1 MADYGFDLRQ
11 RTRNKSKKK
20 MRGLIIL
27 FICFIIIL
35 GTFSLL
41 WFWRSLNY
49 DFNNVFSR
57 DGETTQVQTT
67 TSPDSVT
74 YSGKYHFLIAITS
87 DDGKESY
94 IFNAITVDLSDKTIR
109 VIPVDGNITDSESGL
124 NCHQL
129 LVTNGIGAVGTFL
142 DGYYGI
148 TFDKYLVITE
158 TQYKSLFRMMGDITV
173 NLDEEVIYDT
183 DNMFLEIPAEKDYV
197 LTSDKTHKYM
207 KYIYETMDG
216 YERSEAHA
224 EIIVSAFNAFYNTK
238 NCEKGEALFSAIIN
252 CFSSQNIS
260 DKNISIVDY
269 NDAQD
274 EIAYLLPKNSNE
286 KLKVF
291 VSDNIKA
298 DSVEEVSS

>member
-1 MADYGFDLRQ
+1 
-11 RTRNKSKKK
+11 
-20 MRGLIIL
+20 
-27 FICFIIIL
+27 
-35 GTFSLL
+35 
-41 WFWRSLNY
+41 
-49 DFNNVFSR
+49 
-57 DGETTQVQTT
+57 
-67 TSPDSVT
+67 
-74 YSGKYHFLIAITS
+74 
-87 DDGKESY
+87 
-94 IFNAITVDLSDKTIR
+94 

-129 LVTNGIGAVGTFL
+129 LVTNGISSVVSFL
-142 DGYYGI
+142 DGHYGI

-173 NLDEEVIYDT
+173 NLDEEVVYDT

-197 LTSDKTHKYM
+197 LTPDKTHKYM
-207 KYIYETMDG
+207 KYIYETKDG
-216 YERSEAHA
+216 YERSEANA
-224 EIIVSAFNAFYNTK
+224 EIIVAAFNAFYNSK
-238 NCEKGEALFSAIIN
+238 NCEKGADMFSAVIN
-252 CFSSQNIS
+252 FFKT
-260 DKNISIVDY
+260 DISIVDY